1 MPESGETNGVVENDE
16 QELAAFIPVRCMH
29 ESAECM
35 ERSFSLSAWRS
46 SNDAECAQPRS
57 SSKPLG
63 IYAKW
68 GIIHATYSAD
78 EFQ

>member
-35 ERSFSLSAWRS
+35 ERSFSLSALL
-46 SNDAECAQPRS
+46 EKQ
-57 SSKPLG
+57 
-63 IYAKW
+63 
-68 GIIHATYSAD
+68 
-78 EFQ
+78 